1 MEIAF
6 YYTNFLPALLPFI
19 TGQGQLARLNDG
31 RLSDKQIIDAVSN
44 FFAEALAGIRPPQ
57 PNLTELPYMVE
68 PVYTSAHIQI
78 VSGASAGVQSFLRQQ
93 GIMASES
100 IDELTIQLRDWYM
113 QYASS
118 IASIYRNNIIS
129 ASPDATSIPI
139 TFPANIKGALMGFAK
154 LLANNY
160 ITCNIPLEI
169 PSEPL
174 EWNNYINSIT
184 PISGYLSNKD
194 VLDIDTLLQYNADTV
209 LQQSY
214 YTTRVKYAI
223 ESSDHSC
230 LNMFMLKNKVTN
242 RYIPIMAYLYVYDYG
257 SNFTYPLTV
266 DNEKLHLI
274 IEDQGSAYGTY
285 YRIIYAGSL
294 AQLLSEGYTGPAL
307 SNPQIG
313 ILSFQRINANNGL
326 ATIDVSL
333 PYQKIT
339 GFQSYLEPMGLV
351 LPSFQIEENIYPS
364 STPTYYELF
373 GRSIGNLTR
382 ELNPAF
388 FGSMS
393 DNDVINYANYEIIPY
408 IYNNI
413 KVGENYEFPVT
424 IDPNIKSKLI
434 SDEYDIIGS
443 GNSTDASA
451 RSDEGVTIVVDP
463 ASVGLL
469 SDVYPLSDALADAV
483 NVYPVDLANDKTIT
497 DNPAEAISID
507 DAAVAIDVANEN
519 SGVAIG
525 VSPLELVSATGRYG
539 MFTIYK
545 VTISQLIALSSK
557 LWSQDFLDNFHPF
570 KNNPSEALISL
581 MAYPMD
587 INSSGSD
594 SSIICGN
601 FDCSPASGKVVSNLF
616 NTKTLGSVNIPLTFN
631 NFLDYSPYT
640 TVNLFL
646 PFIGFVELDVD
657 EVMGANISVFYR
669 VEVITGTC
677 VAYVKVKKGT
687 MDAILYQYAGNMGI
701 TLPLS
706 GSDFSRVYSLLAT
719 ASVGVL
725 GSVLGAGALTM
736 GAAAGFAG
744 QAVASKPPVHKTGSL
759 SGNSGMCG
767 NLVPY
772 VVVNTVIPDTPDG
785 YKALKGKPTNK
796 YLRIG
801 DLQGFVQLD
810 KFYLNIPNITDEEK
824 IELDAL
830 LKDGIFV

>member
-1 MEIAF
+1 MELGL
-6 YYTNFLPALLPFI
+6 YYTTFLPALLPFV
-19 TGQGQLARLNDG
+19 TGQGQLTRLNDN
-31 RLSDKQIIDAVSN
+31 RLSDKEILDAVSD
-44 FFAEALAGIRPPQ
+44 FFAKALAGIRPPQ
-57 PNLTELPYMVE
+57 PGELPIMID

-78 VSGASAGVQSFLRQQ
+78 VVGAELNVQAFLNNQGV
-93 GIMASES
+93 IASNNIE
-100 IDELTIQLRDWYM
+100 ELTTKLRDWYT
-113 QYASS
+113 QFA
-118 IASIYRNNIIS
+118 ASISDIYKSYVLSVITNS
-129 ASPDATSIPI
+129 LTIPI
-139 TFPANIKGALMGFAK
+139 TFPANIKKSLLSFAK
-154 LLANNY
+154 LYANED
-160 ITCNIPLEI
+160 IICEI
-169 PSEPL
+169 PITTPDVAL
-174 EWNNYINSIT
+174 EWNDNTANTVITESMRNANIFTKQYVESGFVRGGTIGNGNLAIPSSDTCGYNLLMVKNLSNNLYLPIAYVCFKEVGNVKTPIRFDSFELYAGVDPFTNKISYTIYGYINPADIT
-184 PISGYLSNKD
+184 ND
-194 VLDIDTLLQYNADTV
+194 ECTLITL
-209 LQQSY
+209 
-214 YTTRVKYAI
+214 TR
-223 ESSDHSC
+223 E
-230 LNMFMLKNKVTN
+230 
-242 RYIPIMAYLYVYDYG
+242 YI
-257 SNFTYPLTV
+257 
-266 DNEKLHLI
+266 
-274 IEDQGSAYGTY
+274 
-285 YRIIYAGSL
+285 
-294 AQLLSEGYTGPAL
+294 
-307 SNPQIG
+307 
-313 ILSFQRINANNGL
+313 ANNPPIPTPSTTL
-326 ATIDVSL
+326 PVEDRQPYISL
-333 PYQKIT
+333 PYDDTFYYRNPQSGAFTKGGLLNTNSVKYDFLPNSEYGVFLGTISLDT
-339 GFQSYLEPMGLV
+339 YSGFFNGTSDIYDMSNYV
-351 LPSFQIEENIYPS
+351 LGTYIRNNVNIEGE
-364 STPTYYELF
+364 TYTY
-373 GRSIGNLTR
+373 
-382 ELNPAF
+382 
-388 FGSMS
+388 
-393 DNDVINYANYEIIPY
+393 
-408 IYNNI
+408 
-413 KVGENYEFPVT
+413 PVT
-424 IDPNIKSKLI
+424 LDPNIKQKLI

-469 SDVYPLSDALADAV
+469 SDVYPVSDVLAEAV
-483 NVYPVDLANDKTIT
+483 NVYPVDLANDKTIA
-497 DNPAEAISID
+497 DNPAEAISIP
-507 DAAVAIDVANEN
+507 DAAIAIETANEN
-519 SGVAIG
+519 SGAAVG

-545 VTISQLIALSSK
+545 VTISQLTALSSK
-557 LWSQDFLDNFHPF
+557 LWSEDFLDNFHPF

-594 SSIICGN
+594 SPIICGN
-601 FDCSPASGKVVSNLF
+601 YDCSPASGKVVNNLF

-736 GAAAGFAG
+736 GATAGFAG

-772 VVVNTVIPDTPDG
+772 VVINTVIPDTPDG

-810 KFYLNIPNITDEEK
+810 RFYLNIPNITDEER
-824 IELDAL
+824 IELDVL
-830 LKDGIFV
+830 LKEGIFV